1 MIKWSCIS
9 KTWLL
14 IILLMIVE
22 VGKGAEGDEGG
33 ASWNLVSPEVIGSF
47 IDVGEDHTIHGK
59 KKVHIPSF
67 LQHGFVYQ
75 GLNDNCL
82 QPLN

>member
-1 MIKWSCIS
+1 MS
-9 KTWLL
+9 L
-14 IILLMIVE
+14 
-22 VGKGAEGDEGG
+22 
-33 ASWNLVSPEVIGSF
+33 EVIGSF